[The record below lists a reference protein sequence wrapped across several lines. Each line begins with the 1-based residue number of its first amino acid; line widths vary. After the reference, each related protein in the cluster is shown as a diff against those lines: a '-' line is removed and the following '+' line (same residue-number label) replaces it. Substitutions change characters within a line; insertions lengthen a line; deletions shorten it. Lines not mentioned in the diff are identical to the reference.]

1 MPSLPPLPY
10 LHASSDTARP
20 PHEQRRRWVVLA
32 VGLGAQSAGCM
43 FLYGLPA
50 VAPTL
55 RAPGAVTRA
64 GLSLGQVGVVI
75 AAPSVGLLLA
85 LIAWG
90 AVADRIGERVVIA
103 AGMAVATVALGLAT
117 TLHGVLPLSLVLV
130 AAGVGGAS
138 VSAASGRMILGWF
151 SVRERGL
158 AMGIRQTGQPLGV
171 ALAAAIL
178 PPVASRWGLSGVF
191 TTMALLTGTSVL
203 ATVLLAADPPRAVRG
218 AGEQPARSPYR
229 DGVLWRVHASSAALV
244 VPQFAVSVFT
254 LAYLVSERDWSPVAA
269 GRIIVVF
276 QVAGAAGRIVAGVW
290 SDRVN
295 SRLRPMRLLAVAS
308 AALMLALAIGD
319 LTHSVVIVGV
329 FGLAAIVTVADNGLA
344 FTAVAERAGPAWAGR
359 ALGVQNTG
367 QNVAA
372 ALTPPLLGSLIAG
385 LGYDAG
391 FVVAAIFPALAIGLI
406 PVRRAARSPGDELS
420 AA

>member
-1 MPSLPPLPY
+1 MPTPAPAPPARADSAPP
-10 LHASSDTARP
+10 RP
-20 PHEQRRRWVVLA
+20 PHEQRRRWVVLS
-32 VGLGAQSAGCM
+32 VGLGAQSASCM

-64 GLSLGQVGVVI
+64 GLSLGEVGVVV
-75 AAPSVGLLLA
+75 AAPPVGLLLA

-90 AVADRIGERVVIA
+90 ALADRIGERVVIA
-103 AGMAVATVALGLAT
+103 GGMAVATAALGLAST
-117 TLHGVLPLSLVLV
+117 VHGLIPLSLVLV

-151 SVRERGL
+151 SARERGL

-191 TTMALLTGTSVL
+191 TTMAVLAGISVL
-203 ATVLLAADPPRAVRG
+203 ATALLAADPPRVKRA
-218 AGEQPARSPYR
+218 ADDEPARSPYR
-229 DGVLWRVHASSAALV
+229 DGVLWRIHASSAALV
-244 VPQFAVSVFT
+244 VPQFVVSVFT

-269 GRIIVVF
+269 GRVIVAF

-295 SRLRPMRLLAVAS
+295 SRLRPMRLLAIAS
-308 AALMLALAIGD
+308 SALMLALAVGD
-319 LTHSVVIVGV
+319 LTHSVVIVAA

-344 FTAVAERAGPAWAGR
+344 FTAVAERAGSAWAGR

-406 PVRRAARSPGDELS
+406 PVRRAARTREEAPP

>member
-1 MPSLPPLPY
+1 MPSPSPLPGTRGG
-10 LHASSDTARP
+10 LEPPRP
-20 PHEQRRRWVVLA
+20 LHEQRRRWVVLS
-32 VGLGAQSAGCM
+32 VGLGAQSASCV

-55 RAPGAVTRA
+55 RAPGAVTRT
-64 GLSLGQVGVVI
+64 GLSLGQAGVVI
-75 AAPSVGLLLA
+75 GAPSVGLLLA

-90 AVADRIGERVVIA
+90 ALADRIGERVVIA
-103 AGMAVATVALGLAT
+103 AGMAVATVALGVAT
-117 TLHGVLPLSLVLV
+117 AVHGLIPLSLVLV
-130 AAGVGGAS
+130 AAGIGGAS

-151 SVRERGL
+151 SARERGL

-191 TTMALLTGTSVL
+191 TAMAVLTGMSVV
-203 ATVLLAADPPRAVRG
+203 ATALLAADPPRAIRV
-218 AGEQPARSPYR
+218 ANDEPARSPYR
-229 DGVLWRVHASSAALV
+229 DGVLWRIHASSAALV
-244 VPQFAVSVFT
+244 VPQFVVSVFT
-254 LAYLVSERDWSPVAA
+254 LAYLVSERGWSPVAA
-269 GRIIVVF
+269 GRVIVAF

-308 AALMLALAIGD
+308 AALMLALAVGD
-319 LTHSVVIVGV
+319 LTHSVVIVAV

-344 FTAVAERAGPAWAGR
+344 FTAVAERAGSAWAGR

-385 LGYDAG
+385 FGYDAG
-391 FVVAAIFPALAIGLI
+391 FVVAAVFPALAIGLI
-406 PVRRAARSPGDELS
+406 PVRPAARTRDEAWL
-420 AA
+420 AG

>member
-1 MPSLPPLPY
+1 
-10 LHASSDTARP
+10 
-20 PHEQRRRWVVLA
+20 
-32 VGLGAQSAGCM
+32 M

-55 RAPGAVTRA
+55 YAPGAVTRA
-64 GLSLGQVGVVI
+64 GLSLGQVGVVV
-75 AAPSVGLLLA
+75 AAPPVGLLLA

-103 AGMAVATVALGLAT
+103 TGMAVATIALGLAT
-117 TLHGVLPLSLVLV
+117 TVRGLIPLSLVLV

-151 SVRERGL
+151 SPRERGL

-178 PPVASRWGLSGVF
+178 PPVASRWGLTGVF
-191 TTMALLTGTSVL
+191 TAMAVLAGVSVL
-203 ATVLLAADPPRAVRG
+203 ATAPLAADPPREPRT
-218 AGEQPARSPYR
+218 AGDGPVRSPYR
-229 DGVLWRVHASSAALV
+229 DGVLWRIHASSAALV
-244 VPQFAVSVFT
+244 VPQFVVSVFT
-254 LAYLVSERDWSPVAA
+254 LAYLVSERDWSPIAA
-269 GRIIVVF
+269 GRVIVGF

-290 SDRVN
+290 SDRVR
-295 SRLRPMRLLAVAS
+295 SRLRPMRVLAVAS
-308 AALMLALAIGD
+308 AALMLALALGD
-319 LTHSVVIVGV
+319 LTHSGAIVAV

-344 FTAVAERAGPAWAGR
+344 FTAVAERAGSAWAGR

-367 QNVAA
+367 QNVAG

-406 PVRRAARSPGDELS
+406 PVRRAAERPEDGPST
-420 AA
+420 A

>member
-1 MPSLPPLPY
+1 MPSLLP
-10 LHASSDTARP
+10 SSYRRADSIPARP
-20 PHEQRRRWVVLA
+20 PHEQRRRWVVLSI
-32 VGLGAQSAGCM
+32 GLGAQSASSM

-55 RAPGAVTRA
+55 RAPGEVTRA
-64 GLSLGQVGVVI
+64 GLSLGQAGVIV

-90 AVADRIGERVVIA
+90 AIADRFGERVVIA
-103 AGMAVATVALGLAT
+103 AGMAVATLALALAT
-117 TLHGVLPLSLVLV
+117 TVHGLLPLGLLLV

-151 SVRERGL
+151 SARERGL

-178 PPVASRWGLSGVF
+178 PPVSSRWGLTGVF
-191 TTMALLTGTSVL
+191 TVMAVL
-203 ATVLLAADPPRAVRG
+203 AGIAVVATALLAADPPRPVRVAG
-218 AGEQPARSPYR
+218 AAPARSPYR

-244 VPQFAVSVFT
+244 VPQFVVSVFT

-269 GRIIVVF
+269 GRVIVVF

-308 AALMLALAIGD
+308 AALMLALAVGD
-319 LTHSVVIVGV
+319 LTHSVIIVAV
-329 FGLAAIVTVADNGLA
+329 FGLAAVVTVADNGLA
-344 FTAVAERAGPAWAGR
+344 FTAVAERAGPGWAGR

-391 FVVAAIFPALAIGLI
+391 FVVAAIFPVIAIGLI